1 MNIQLL
7 IKIEWLKI
15 KKYPAFWWMLGIVT
29 LTYPGVNMMFH
40 NIYDNITQRKDV
52 TGNIAKFLLGNPF
65 AFPDA
70 WHSVAY
76 FSSWFVMVPAILVI
90 MLISNEYNFKTH
102 RQNVIDGWS
111 REQFITSK
119 LSDVLIITLIVTV
132 IYFIVAAIFGF
143 YYSDSTA
150 ISRWSEELQYIP
162 LFMLET
168 FSQLSIAFLL
178 GFLLRKAF
186 IALGLY
192 FFYTIIIENALK
204 AYLSFKRSPVGEY
217 LPVEISN
224 RLVPRPNFLG
234 RINPESNEE
243 YKKILSEINVHV
255 ILTLLLTSV
264 IWWICYT
271 VYKKK
276 DL

>member
-1 MNIQLL
+1 MLL
-7 IKIEWLKI
+7 LLRIEWLKI
-15 KKYPAFWWMLGIVT
+15 KKYPAFWWMLGIVA
-29 LTYPGVNMMFH
+29 LTYPGVNIMFH
-40 NIYDNITQRKDV
+40 NFYEMVTHRKDI

-90 MLISNEYNFKTH
+90 MLISNEYTFKTH
-102 RQNVIDGWS
+102 RQNIIDGWS
-111 REQFITSK
+111 RNQFITGK
-119 LSDVLIITLIVTV
+119 LLDVFIITIVATLM
-132 IYFIVAAIFGF
+132 YFIVAAIFGF
-143 YYSDSTA
+143 YYSDSIA
-150 ISRWSEELQYIP
+150 ISRWDEELQYIP

-186 IALGLY
+186 IALGIY
-192 FFYTIIIENALK
+192 FFYIIIVENVAK
-204 AYLSFKRSPVGEY
+204 AYLSFKGFTFGEY
-217 LPVEISN
+217 LPLEISN

-234 RINPESNEE
+234 KINPESNDA
-243 YKKILSEINVHV
+243 YQKMLTEINIHV
-255 ILTLLLTSV
+255 LLAILLTSL
-264 IWWICYT
+264 IWWICYR
-271 VYKKK
+271 VYQKR

>member
-1 MNIQLL
+1 MLL
-7 IKIEWLKI
+7 LLKIEWLKI

-40 NIYDNITQRKDV
+40 NIYEQITHRKDV

-65 AFPDA
+65 AFPEA
-70 WHSVAY
+70 WHSVGY

-90 MLISNEYNFKTH
+90 MLVSNEYNFKTH

-111 REQFITSK
+111 RNEFVTSK
-119 LSDVLIITLIVTV
+119 LLDVFIVTLV
-132 IYFIVAAIFGF
+132 ATVMYVLVAAIFGF
-143 YYSDSTA
+143 YYSDS
-150 ISRWSEELQYIP
+150 INVSRWNEELQYIP

-168 FSQLSIAFLL
+168 FAQLSIAFLL

-186 IALGLY
+186 IALGIY
-192 FFYTIIIENALK
+192 FFYLIIVENVAK
-204 AYLSFKRSPVGEY
+204 AYLAFKGLSFGQY
-217 LPVEISN
+217 LPLEISN

-234 RINPESNEE
+234 RINPESNEA
-243 YKKILSEINVHV
+243 YKKMLSEINIHV
-255 ILTLLLTSV
+255 LLTLLLTAF
-264 IWWICYT
+264 IWWICYK
-271 VYKKK
+271 VYQRK